1 MAHYGFIGAGLMG
14 IPMATN
20 LLKAGHQL
28 TVWNRTREKCAGL
41 EELGATYVETPLEV
55 VSAAEVT
62 FSMLADP
69 QAAMAVCFSPSGV
82 IQAVGPGKAY
92 VEMSTIDPE
101 TSSKIGISIQA
112 RGALFLEAPVSGS
125 VPQAEAGELVIMCA
139 GDEELYTDLLAAWDV
154 LGKKHLYLGEVGAA
168 ASMKLG
174 VNQLMGSMMASFC
187 EVLTL
192 VDEAGLDKRDFLA
205 IIGAGALAAP
215 LFAAKGEKILA
226 QNRTAQFPL
235 KHQQKDLR
243 LALQLGDAHRVPM
256 SVCAA
261 ANELYKRAYQYGL
274 EDDDMSALFASLHP
288 PGAKPQM

>member
-1 MAHYGFIGAGLMG
+1 MAHYGFIGSGLMG
-14 IPMATN
+14 LPMATN

-28 TVWNRTREKCAGL
+28 TVWNRSKEKCAPLL
-41 EELGATYVETPLEV
+41 EAGATFVDTPLEV
-55 VSAAEVT
+55 VIAAEVT

-69 QAAMAVCFSPSGV
+69 QAALAVCFSPSGV
-82 IQAVGPGKAY
+82 IQAVAPGKAY

-139 GDEELYTDLLAAWDV
+139 GDHELYVALEEALNI

-192 VDEAGLDKRDFLA
+192 LEEAGLDAQDFLD

-215 LFAAKGEKILA
+215 MFTAKGKKILA
-226 QNRTAQFPL
+226 RDRTPQFPL

-243 LALQLGDAHRVPM
+243 LALQLGDVHRVPM
-256 SVCAA
+256 PVAAA
-261 ANELYKRAYQYGL
+261 ANELFKRAYQYGL
-274 EDDDMSALFASLHP
+274 EDDDVSALFVSLHP
-288 PGAKPQM
+288 AGRKPIM

>member
-14 IPMATN
+14 VPMAMN

-28 TVWNRTREKCAGL
+28 TVWNRTKDKCATL
-41 EELGATYVETPLEV
+41 EEMGATFVNTPLEV
-55 VSAAEVT
+55 VNAAEVT

-139 GDEELYTDLLAAWDV
+139 GDEELYTDVLTALNV

-192 VDEAGLDKRDFLA
+192 IEEAGLDKRDFLA
-205 IIGAGALAAP
+205 IIGAGGLAAP
-215 LFAAKGEKILA
+215 IFAAKGEKIIA
-226 QNRTAQFPL
+226 RDHTPQFPL

-256 SVCAA
+256 PVCAA
-261 ANELYKRAYQYGL
+261 ANELYKSAYQYGL
-274 EDDDMSALFASLHP
+274 EDDDMSSLFASLHP
-288 PGAKPQM
+288 PGSKPQT

>member
-14 IPMATN
+14 LPMATN

-28 TVWNRTREKCAGL
+28 TVWNRTREKCAPL
-41 EELGATYVETPLEV
+41 EKLGATYVETPLEV

-69 QAAMAVCFSPSGV
+69 QAALAVCFAPSGV

-125 VPQAEAGELVIMCA
+125 VPQAEGGELIIMCG
-139 GDEELYTDLLAAWDV
+139 GDEQLYTDLKDAFDIM
-154 LGKKHLYLGEVGAA
+154 GKKHMYLGEVGAA

-192 VDEAGLDKRDFLA
+192 IEEAGLDKRDFLA

-215 LFAAKGEKILA
+215 MFAAKGEKIIA
-226 QNRTAQFPL
+226 NDTAAQFPL

-256 SVCAA
+256 PVCAA

-274 EDDDMSALFASLHP
+274 EDRDMSALFTSLHP
-288 PGAKPQM
+288 PGGKKEG

>member
-14 IPMATN
+14 LPMATN

-28 TVWNRTREKCAGL
+28 TVWNRTREKCAPL
-41 EELGATYVETPLEV
+41 EKLGATYVETPLEV

-69 QAAMAVCFSPSGV
+69 QAALAVCFAPSGV

-125 VPQAEAGELVIMCA
+125 VPQAEAGELVIMCG
-139 GDEELYTDLLAAWDV
+139 GDEQLYTDLKDAFDIM
-154 LGKKHLYLGEVGAA
+154 GKKHVYLGEVGAA

-192 VDEAGLDKRDFLA
+192 IEEAGLDKRDFLA

-215 LFAAKGEKILA
+215 MFAAKGEKIISEDTA
-226 QNRTAQFPL
+226 AQFPL

-256 SVCAA
+256 PVCAA

-274 EDDDMSALFASLHP
+274 EDRDMSALFTSLHP
-288 PGAKPQM
+288 PGGKKEG

>member
-14 IPMATN
+14 LPMVTN
-20 LLKAGHQL
+20 LLKAGHEL
-28 TVWNRTREKCAGL
+28 TVWNRTREKCAPL
-41 EELGATYVETPLEV
+41 EELGATYVDTPLEV
-55 VSAAEVT
+55 VAAAEVT

-139 GDEELYTDLLAAWDV
+139 GDQKLYTDLHAALDI

-192 VDEAGLDKRDFLA
+192 VEEAGLDKRDFLA

-215 LFAAKGEKILA
+215 LFGAKGEKILA
-226 QNRTAQFPL
+226 QDRTPQFPL

-256 SVCAA
+256 PVCAA

-274 EDDDMSALFASLHP
+274 ENDDMSALFASLHP
-288 PGAKPQM
+288 PGAKTNI

>member
-14 IPMATN
+14 VPMAMN

-28 TVWNRTREKCAGL
+28 TVWNRTKEKCVTL
-41 EELGATYVETPLEV
+41 EEMGATFVDTPLEV
-55 VSAAEVT
+55 VNAAEVT

-69 QAAMAVCFSPSGV
+69 QAAMAVCFAPSGV

-139 GDEELYTDLLAAWDV
+139 GDEELYTDLRAALDV

-192 VDEAGLDKRDFLA
+192 VEEAGLDKRDFLA
-205 IIGAGALAAP
+205 IIGAGGLAAP
-215 LFAAKGEKILA
+215 IFAAKGEKIIA
-226 QNRTAQFPL
+226 RDRTPQFPL

-256 SVCAA
+256 PVCAA
-261 ANELYKRAYQYGL
+261 ANELYKSAYQHGF

-288 PGAKPQM
+288 PGSKPQT

>member
-1 MAHYGFIGAGLMG
+1 I
-14 IPMATN
+14 
-20 LLKAGHQL
+20 
-28 TVWNRTREKCAGL
+28 
-41 EELGATYVETPLEV
+41 
-55 VSAAEVT
+55 
-62 FSMLADP
+62 
-69 QAAMAVCFSPSGV
+69 
-82 IQAVGPGKAY
+82 
-92 VEMSTIDPE
+92 
-101 TSSKIGISIQA
+101 
-112 RGALFLEAPVSGS
+112 
-125 VPQAEAGELVIMCA
+125 
-139 GDEELYTDLLAAWDV
+139 

-192 VDEAGLDKRDFLA
+192 VEEAGLDKRDFLA

-215 LFAAKGEKILA
+215 LFGAKGEKILA
-226 QNRTAQFPL
+226 QDRTPQFPL

-256 SVCAA
+256 PVCAA

-288 PGAKPQM
+288 PGAKNKI

>member
-14 IPMATN
+14 LPMAMN
-20 LLKAGHQL
+20 LLRAGHQL
-28 TVWNRTREKCAGL
+28 TVWNRSKEKCAPL
-41 EELGATYVETPLEV
+41 VDAGATYVDTPLEV
-55 VSAAEVT
+55 VVAADVT

-69 QAAMAVCFSPSGV
+69 QAALAVCFSPSGV
-82 IQAVGPGKAY
+82 IQGVKPGKAY

-139 GDEELYTDLLAAWDV
+139 GDENLYDDLRATLDV

-192 VDEAGLDKRDFLA
+192 VEESGLDKRDFLT
-205 IIGAGALAAP
+205 IIAAGALAAP
-215 LFAAKGEKILA
+215 MFAGKGEKILA
-226 QNRTAQFPL
+226 RDFTPQFPL

-243 LALQLGDAHRVPM
+243 LALQLGDAYRLPM
-256 SVCAA
+256 PVCAA
-261 ANELYKRAYQYGL
+261 ANEMYKCAYKHGL
-274 EDDDMSALFASLHP
+274 EEEDMSALFASLNPSKTKTH
-288 PGAKPQM
+288 K

>member
-14 IPMATN
+14 LPMAMN

-28 TVWNRTREKCAGL
+28 TVWNRSKEKCAPL
-41 EELGATYVETPLEV
+41 EEAGATYVDTPLEV
-55 VSAAEVT
+55 VAAAEVT

-69 QAAMAVCFSPSGV
+69 QAATAVCFSPSGV

-139 GDEELYTDLLAAWDV
+139 GDQELYTDLRAALDV

-168 ASMKLG
+168 ACMKLG

-192 VDEAGLDKRDFLA
+192 LEEAGLDKRDFLD
-205 IIGAGALAAP
+205 IIGAGGLAAP
-215 LFAAKGEKILA
+215 LFGAKGEKILA
-226 QNRTAQFPL
+226 QDRTPQFPL

-243 LALQLGDAHRVPM
+243 LALQLGDIHRVPM
-256 SVCAA
+256 PVCAA

-274 EDDDMSALFASLHP
+274 ENDDMSALVVSLHS

>member
-14 IPMATN
+14 LPMATN

-28 TVWNRTREKCAGL
+28 TVWNRSKEKCAPLL
-41 EELGATYVETPLEV
+41 EAGATFVDTPLEV
-55 VSAAEVT
+55 VIAAEVT

-69 QAAMAVCFSPSGV
+69 QAALAVCFSPSGV
-82 IQAVGPGKAY
+82 IQAVAPGKAY

-112 RGALFLEAPVSGS
+112 RGAMFLEAPVSGS

-139 GDEELYTDLLAAWDV
+139 GDHELYVALEAALNV

-187 EVLTL
+187 EALSL
-192 VDEAGLDKRDFLA
+192 IEGSGLDAHDFLD

-215 LFAAKGEKILA
+215 MFAAKGKKILA
-226 QNRTAQFPL
+226 QDRTPQFPL

-243 LALQLGDAHRVPM
+243 LALQLGDVHHLPM
-256 SVCAA
+256 PVAAA

-288 PGAKPQM
+288 AGRKPEM

>member
-14 IPMATN
+14 LPMATN

-28 TVWNRTREKCAGL
+28 TVWNRSREKCAPL
-41 EELGATYVETPLEV
+41 LDAGATYVETPLEV
-55 VSAAEVT
+55 VVAAEVT

-69 QAAMAVCFSPSGV
+69 QAALAVCFSPTGV

-112 RGALFLEAPVSGS
+112 RDALFLEAPVSGS

-139 GDEELYTDLLAAWDV
+139 GDQELYVALESALNV

-192 VDEAGLDKRDFLA
+192 VEEAGLDPHDFLD

-215 LFAAKGEKILA
+215 MFAAKGKKILA
-226 QNRTAQFPL
+226 RDRTPQFPL

-243 LALQLGDAHRVPM
+243 LALQLGDMQRVSMPM
-256 SVCAA
+256 AAA

-274 EDDDMSALFASLHP
+274 ADDDMSALFASLHL
-288 PGAKPQM
+288 PGPKPEM